1 MKKLLLSFVLYL
13 VFFASVFGQQQD
25 DLYKKIDYLQ
35 VNQTQLDRFL
45 KVADRDLKS
54 GFSSL
59 LKNDDVK
66 GWYLYKV
73 KFPGGEKSNYN
84 FVSITVSSSIN
95 DLGDYFSDNNTP
107 GFVPSPTT
115 KGGTEQ
121 LSKLATLIK
130 SEIWRVENSA
140 YADTGSTPSRYM
152 SMDYMKVAPGKS
164 PDYLMLEDEIAKPIH
179 LERIEQ
185 NQMAGWEVYS
195 LILPSGMN
203 YSYNF
208 ATGNHFKELEHFEF
222 GLNEEII
229 QQTMGENSN
238 VPELFETIYNT
249 RDLIKVELWELID
262 HLQ

>member
-13 VFFASVFGQQQD
+13 VFFASVFGQGQD

-95 DLGDYFSDNNTP
+95 DLGDYFSNSNAP
-107 GFVPSPTT
+107 GFVPSPIT

-203 YSYNF
+203 YDYNF

-249 RDLIKVELWELID
+249 RDLITVELWELVD